1 MNWAKPA
8 LWTAVGG
15 LALAAT
21 IWAFRPQP
29 VPVDIAVVTQGA
41 FVETVDDD
49 GVTRVR
55 ERYVVSAPLGGQL
68 LRVGVKAGDTV
79 EREGALAVI
88 VPSAAAMLDPRTR
101 AELSERVGAAEA
113 RVQRAGA
120 EIARSRA
127 ALAQARVDLERADK
141 LAKSGY
147 VSASAR
153 DQAELALQIRQREAE
168 SAVFEKHAAE
178 HDLSQ
183 ARMALARAR
192 SFADGHAPG
201 SEWEIRSPV
210 AGRVLKV
217 LKESET
223 VVAAGTP
230 ILEIADPGQ
239 LEVLVDVLSTEAVE
253 IAPGAAVMLDAGGG
267 LLLEGRVR
275 LVEPSAFT
283 KISALGVE
291 EQRVNVTIDITSP
304 PEQWQAL
311 GDAYRV
317 DARIVVHRREQAVK
331 VPVAALFRDGDS
343 WAVFLDAGGKAQK
356 RRVEISRRSGLEA
369 VVEKGLAPGDRVIV
383 YPGDAV
389 EDGARVEPAPGTGT

>member
-8 LWTAVGG
+8 LWMVLGG

-29 VPVDIAVVTQGA
+29 VPVEIAVVTQGA

-79 EREGALAVI
+79 ERDGGVAVI

-141 LAKSGY
+141 LAKSGF

-178 HDLSQ
+178 HDLAQ
-183 ARMALARAR
+183 ARAALARSR
-192 SFADGHAPG
+192 SFADGHSPG
-201 SEWEIRSPV
+201 TEWELRSPV

-230 ILEIADPGQ
+230 ILEIANPRD
-239 LEVLVDVLSTEAVE
+239 LEVLVDVLSNEAVE
-253 IAPGAAVMLDAGGG
+253 IVPGAAVMLDAGGG

-331 VPVAALFRDGDS
+331 VPVAALFRDGES
-343 WAVFLDAGGKAQK
+343 WAVFLDAEGRAQK
-356 RRVEISRRSGLEA
+356 RRVEISRRGGLEA

-389 EDGARVEPAPGTGT
+389 EDGARVEPSTGRGA

>member
-8 LWTAVGG
+8 LSMALGG

-29 VPVDIAVVTQGA
+29 VPVEISVVTQGT

-68 LRVGVKAGDTV
+68 LRVGVKAGDRV
-79 EREGALAVI
+79 ERDGALAEI

-113 RVQRAGA
+113 RVQRAEA

-178 HDLSQ
+178 HDLAQ
-183 ARMALARAR
+183 ARAALARAR

-201 SEWEIRSPV
+201 TEWEIRSPV
-210 AGRVLKV
+210 AGRVLRV

-230 ILEIADPGQ
+230 ILEIADPRD

-267 LLLEGRVR
+267 LLLDGRVR

-291 EQRVNVTIDITSP
+291 EQRVNATIDITSP

-356 RRVEISRRSGLEA
+356 RRVEISRRGGLEA

-389 EDGARVEPAPGTGT
+389 EDGARVEPSPGTGA